1 MDLVADLT
9 EHSDYERVSQALPS
23 LNANLGQLTAIER
36 IKWAVRLAPDRI
48 IATTSFGLHSSVML
62 HLVTTCCPDIPVV
75 FVDTGY
81 LFPETYV
88 FANKL
93 TKRFG
98 LNLKTYTALM
108 SPAHQEALH
117 GELWNQGLDGLKKY
131 HLINKI
137 EPMDRALKELG
148 AVVWLTG
155 VRRAQSST
163 RESFQCVMLQN
174 KVLKVAPIVD
184 WSDADVT
191 QYLQAN
197 GLPIH
202 PLGNQGYVSI
212 GDRHTSRKLEPGMK
226 PEETR
231 FHGLKR
237 ECGLHE
243 PSKIPGY
250 RL

>member
-1 MDLVADLT
+1 
-9 EHSDYERVSQALPS
+9 
-23 LNANLGQLTAIER
+23 
-36 IKWAVRLAPDRI
+36 
-48 IATTSFGLHSSVML
+48 
-62 HLVTTCCPDIPVV
+62 
-75 FVDTGY
+75 
-81 LFPETYV
+81 
-88 FANKL
+88 
-93 TKRFG
+93 
-98 LNLKTYTALM
+98 M
-108 SPAHQEALH
+108 SPPHQEALY

-163 RESFQCVMLQN
+163 RENFQIVMLQN

-184 WSDADVT
+184 WNDGDVA

-197 GLPIH
+197 GLPLH
-202 PLGNQGYVSI
+202 PLGNDGYVSI
-212 GDRHTSRKLEPGMK
+212 GDRHTSKKLEPGMN

-243 PSKIPGY
+243 SSKISGY
-250 RL
+250 HL